1 MTVKGSVDP
10 LRLLFLTRSLTYGGS
25 ERQLVA
31 LAKGLWRQGVSVT
44 VATFYPGG
52 PLGRDIESTGVSIES
67 LEKRARWDVLGFFW
81 RLLRL
86 VRRIQPTILH
96 GYLATANILTV
107 LLKPLFPSAKIV
119 WGLRASNME
128 LERYGYVDQ
137 IQSWVECKLS
147 HFADLIVVNSH
158 AGFDFAARK
167 GFPQDKMVVIPNG
180 IDTERFVP
188 DRLLRDKLR
197 TEWGVGPT
205 EILIGL
211 VARLDPM
218 KDHPTFLRAAAFF
231 ARECPHVRFVC
242 VGDGAASYREQLQAL
257 SRELGLAESLRWV
270 GFRDDIAAV
279 YNSLDLA
286 CSSSL
291 FGEGFSN
298 AIAEAMACGVPCVVT
313 DVGDSAAIVGAT
325 GEVVPGGDPQAL
337 ANGWR
342 RLRAR
347 LRVQPDLRAEAR
359 NRIAQHFGVASL
371 VERTSAALHSVLP

>member
-1 MTVKGSVDP
+1 MKSSDDP
-10 LRLLFLTRSLTYGGS
+10 IRLLFLTRSLSYGGS

-31 LAKGLWRQGVSVT
+31 LAKGLWKQGAFVA
-44 VATFYPGG
+44 VATFYSGG
-52 PLGRDIESTGVSIES
+52 PLGRELESTGVPVES
-67 LEKRARWDVLGFFW
+67 LEKRARWDVLGFFR

-86 VRRIQPTILH
+86 TRRVRPTVIH

-107 LLKPLFPSAKIV
+107 LLKPFWPSTKVV

-128 LERYGYVDQ
+128 LERYGFVDQ
-137 IQSWVECKLS
+137 VQSWVECKLS

-158 AGFDFAARK
+158 AGFDFAARN

-205 EILIGL
+205 ETLIGL

-231 ARECPHVRFVC
+231 AREHPHVRFVC

-257 SRELGLAESLRWV
+257 SRELGLAECLRWV

-313 DVGDSAAIVGAT
+313 DVGDSAAIVGTT

-347 LRVQPDLRAEAR
+347 LGVQPDLRAEAR